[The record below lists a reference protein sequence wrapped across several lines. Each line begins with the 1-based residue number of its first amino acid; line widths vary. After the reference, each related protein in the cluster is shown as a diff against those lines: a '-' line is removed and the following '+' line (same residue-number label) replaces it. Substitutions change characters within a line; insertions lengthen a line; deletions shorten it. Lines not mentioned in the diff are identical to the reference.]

1 MLNMAP
7 QAPDGESLGSLQPN
21 IEPVFKLDRE
31 DTKDEEPNL
40 LLLRII
46 DCKQLRWVTLA
57 IHNGILSFFYSSMA
71 YLHATVL
78 PTRLR
83 MVGRPIRGWVSCL
96 PFPEWKWC
104 AGRILDQISCH
115 LGQGL
120 DGRQRSRHVASEKG
134 KGHHDCETGARDRIS
149 LGPTS

>member
-57 IHNGILSFFYSSMA
+57 FFHSFILPWLICMPQSC
-71 YLHATVL
+71 
-78 PTRLR
+78 RLGYVWW
-83 MVGRPIRGWVSCL
+83 VGRAAGGYRASLFLSGSGVL
-96 PFPEWKWC
+96 EGFLTKFP
-104 AGRILDQISCH
+104 AI
-115 LGQGL
+115 
-120 DGRQRSRHVASEKG
+120 
-134 KGHHDCETGARDRIS
+134 
-149 LGPTS
+149 